1 MYNIRSNKV
10 NRCKITTTDRL
21 GGSNA
26 PFEITDV
33 RCEQTGTW
41 NTGFANDVLQ
51 LSRDHQEDIA
61 RFALHSLQA
70 FPVSEQT
77 LAMARLGLPTG
88 FFRVDGTVDETTGEI
103 FPYECEERPGG
114 LGLMAKVAQQTGDSD
129 FVESMRGHLENTF
142 GQMPVVKRYFR
153 FDGDDAHFF
162 GENQVSQLEFDDNG
176 LIMVE
181 PRPTLVRTEPRY
193 IERAANVGDLA
204 AQSIST
210 VLDKGRKGYR
220 EATGHARIIHSVDE
234 LPSRNES
241 FVLKSM
247 QDSKTN
253 GVKIWIANSERRPLG
268 MGKKVPGMETETKI
282 VDFVETHP
290 EGVLVEPFVPGI
302 RTQVR
307 RQIGMT
313 AFRVFGKVF
322 SDHVELCDG
331 LYTFRPNAIVHG
343 ASDSIFGL
351 VKSPDKVTAYD

>member
-1 MYNIRSNKV
+1 V
-10 NRCKITTTDRL
+10 NRYKTTTTDRL
-21 GGSNA
+21 DRDNA

-33 RCEQTGTW
+33 KYEQTGSW
-41 NTGFANDVLQ
+41 NTGFASDVLQ
-51 LSRDHQEDIA
+51 FSRHHQEDVA
-61 RFALHSLQA
+61 RFALHSLRA
-70 FPVSEQT
+70 FSVSEQT
-77 LAMARLGLPTG
+77 LAMAKLGLPTG
-88 FFRVDGTVDETTGEI
+88 FFRVDGTIDETTGEI

-114 LGLMAKVAQQTGDSD
+114 LGLMAKVARQTGDSD

-142 GQMPVVKRYFR
+142 GQMPIVKRYFR
-153 FDGDDAHFF
+153 FDGDDAQFF
-162 GENQVSQLEFDDNG
+162 GENQVSQLELDDHG

-181 PRPTLVRTEPRY
+181 PRPTLVRTEPKY
-193 IERAANVGDLA
+193 IKCVANVGDLV

-210 VLDKGRKGYR
+210 VLDKGRKDYR
-220 EATGHARIIHSVDE
+220 VSTGHARVIHDVDE
-234 LPSRNES
+234 LPSTSES
-241 FVLKSM
+241 FVLKDM
-247 QDSKTN
+247 QNSKTN

-282 VDFVETHP
+282 VNFVETHP

-302 RTQVR
+302 RTKYGDK
-307 RQIGMT
+307 IGMT